1 MGAPNNMKPKTANK
15 IISNIKFGQ
24 TRIAARGYTPKEITL
39 TVDDLLKKFIQQD
52 GKCYWSKIPLDDKY
66 NYISKHPLAISVDR
80 LDNTIGYCY
89 DNVALTLRVFNLGK
103 GSYKGDFPEV
113 INHLK
118 EQWV

>member
-1 MGAPNNMKPKTANK
+1 MGALDKMNPTTANK
-15 IISNIKFGQ
+15 ILTNIKFGQ
-24 TRIAARGYTPKEITL
+24 SRIAARGYTPKEITL
-39 TVDDLLKKFIQQD
+39 TADDLIKKFVHQS
-52 GKCYWSKIPLDDKY
+52 GKCYWSKIPLDEKY